1 MGAVQL
7 KELAWVLAGKLRS
20 SALVADVP
28 CMVYVKGG
36 TFTMGFLPGRDGTDI
51 SEALNACPAKA
62 GVEVGDFWIG
72 RHEITVKEWKVVMG
86 KFPTLPG
93 DVVKND
99 FNQDKKPAVYMH
111 WSEAQSYVTKLNASM
126 VNTGMVFKLPTE
138 AQWEYAARGGVKMYD
153 RCENGCM
160 YSGSNDID
168 EVGWY
173 EATWELAGYAY
184 PPDVETK
191 QPNELGI
198 YDMTGCVYE
207 WCMEDWRVSCN
218 DKNPVPSKYA
228 TRGGCWK
235 NAIDQ
240 ALVASRST
248 TKYGASGTNVGFRVV

>member
-51 SEALNACPAKA
+51 SEALNACPAKTD
-62 GVEVGDFWIG
+62 VEVGDFWIG
-72 RHEITVKEWKVVMG
+72 RHEITVKEWKAVKGNFSGMPNSNFYGDNKPRVVISWG
-86 KFPTLPG
+86 
-93 DVVKND
+93 
-99 FNQDKKPAVYMH
+99 
-111 WSEAQSYVTKLNASM
+111 SAQSYVAKLNESM

-153 RCENGCM
+153 KCENGCM

-173 EATWELAGYAY
+173 EATWELAGYDY

-198 YDMTGCVYE
+198 YDMTGSVWE
-207 WCMEDWRVSCN
+207 WCVEGWHASC
-218 DKNPVPSKYA
+218 DQPPSTSKYMI
-228 TRGGCWK
+228 RGGCWK
-235 NAIDQ
+235 NPLKDAY
-240 ALVASRST
+240 VASRNT
-248 TKYGASGTNVGFRVV
+248 TLHGDSGTNVGFRVV